1 MAERIVS
8 PGVFTQE
15 TDLSYLPQGVANI
28 GAAIIGPTQKGP
40 AFVPTII
47 AGGGEFEERFGQ
59 NIKTS
64 YVPFAVQEY
73 LKSASTVTVVR
84 VMHTGGYRADYIN
97 IVMSGSYGT
106 PSAAQLAMGGG
117 FASSG
122 SAIAFTLANT
132 RLGQNV
138 GIASSVSA
146 SGNN

>member
-47 AGGGEFEERFGQ
+47 TGGGEFEERFGQ

-97 IVMSGSYGT
+97 VIASGSI
-106 PSAAQLAMGGG
+106 AANV
-117 FASSG
+117 SS
-122 SAIAFTLANT
+122 SVVAFTLTNT

-138 GIASSVSA
+138 GIGLSA
-146 SGNN
+146 SASLDDTNNEFD